1 MKHAYFEI
9 RDGRAI
15 RNAESDLVAQIGSLL
30 VDYAG
35 SAIVSD
41 HQEICP
47 FLRSP
52 ATQRVKQNSAPFS
65 LAPA

>member
-15 RNAESDLVAQIGSLL
+15 RNAETDLVAQIGSLL

-41 HQEICP
+41 HQE
-47 FLRSP
+47 
-52 ATQRVKQNSAPFS
+52 SAHFY
-65 LAPA
+65 AAG